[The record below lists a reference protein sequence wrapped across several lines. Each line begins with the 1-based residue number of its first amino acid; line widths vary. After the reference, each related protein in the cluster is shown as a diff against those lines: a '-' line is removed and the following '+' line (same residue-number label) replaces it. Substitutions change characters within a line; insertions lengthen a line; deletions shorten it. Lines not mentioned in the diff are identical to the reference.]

1 MRPEPIDPEFLEQWI
16 EALESDQY
24 QKTKFALKKEQEG
37 NSVGQYCCLGVACEL
52 AGVDLLP
59 EGQDEH
65 DCGEEIVRYGH
76 LEGIGTVLLDTQF
89 APARLVNPELQKILA
104 SVNDCSETFEPIV
117 KLLRNLDALQA
128 WVSGLTVG
136 KAHHLTG
143 PEILR
148 WMETELT

>member
-16 EALESDQY
+16 EALESGQY
-24 QKTKFALKKEQEG
+24 QKTKFALKKTQG
-37 NSVGQYCCLGVACEL
+37 NSTPSYCCLGVACEL

-59 EGQDEH
+59 EWQDED

-89 APARLVNPELQKILA
+89 APARLVNPQLQKILA
-104 SVNDCSETFEPIV
+104 SVNDSSETFEPIIR
-117 KLLRNLDALQA
+117 LLRNLDALQN
-128 WVSGLTVG
+128 WLQELTINRAEG
-136 KAHHLTG
+136 LTG

-148 WMETELT
+148 WTETELT